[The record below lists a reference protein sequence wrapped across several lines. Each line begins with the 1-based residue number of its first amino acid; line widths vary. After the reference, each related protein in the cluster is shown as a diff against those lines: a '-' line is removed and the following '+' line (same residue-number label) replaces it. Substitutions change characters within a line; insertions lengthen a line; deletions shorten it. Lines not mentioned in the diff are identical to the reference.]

1 MGRRVSRGRRLH
13 RYCGERKNTERMITN
28 RRRSNRTGIEEN
40 TLAILESTEAK
51 DTQDADDD
59 RISFL
64 EAVRASSFASEVAV
78 PPTNKMYE
86 AVLQILRV
94 GKSLELI
101 MSSYQLLIDLDKHFP
116 QVFVSKSPSTKSH
129 ELVVLDEAWSPFAFS
144 SDVASNESQAAG
156 ENSSGL
162 LDFSGFTLLIEELAE
177 IATVENLRA
186 IDAKNLRNMLLFQ
199 YLVSFLEGDFLPRNI
214 MYAETMNWTILRES
228 FLNMLLGSRRIN
240 YKNLMRDCLSIFC
253 GLSQVYT
260 GTSDNCGSP
269 ENSNTKPSEDCNS
282 ALAFA
287 LLLVGKSTC
296 IAMQKFLIVI
306 MELDNSKKN
315 ADMQGQTTRADGV
328 RTPVVEIVLDELTYN
343 VDMLLPFLQVFNQPK
358 WKLEIVVQYFSKYT
372 TKPSV
377 CTRRS
382 HSPVDDATFT
392 GILNWFSSSTGTKNI
407 LKKISIL
414 VIQLLLAHGFQALLL
429 LSSQNIEGVMDSKEE
444 TRESSLV
451 EICKS
456 MIRAFQSLKRT
467 DGEMEILPISKEAL
481 FTAATI
487 LSTN

>member
-1 MGRRVSRGRRLH
+1 MGGGCGRSGRGRGLH
-13 RYCGERKNTERMITN
+13 QYRGKSKSMERTSTN

-40 TLAILESTEAK
+40 TLAIVESTEAK

-78 PPTNKMYE
+78 PPTNKMYA

-116 QVFVSKSPSTKSH
+116 QVFVSKSH
-129 ELVVLDEAWSPFAFS
+129 ELVVVDEAWSPFAFS
-144 SDVASNESQAAG
+144 SDVASNESRAAG
-156 ENSSGL
+156 ENSSSL
-162 LDFSGFTLLIEELAE
+162 LDFSGFALLIEELVE

-186 IDAKNLRNMLLFQ
+186 IDTKNLRNMLLFQ
-199 YLVSFLEGDFLPRNI
+199 YLVSFFEGDFLPRKTI
-214 MYAETMNWTILRES
+214 YAGKSISIETMNWTILRES

-240 YKNLMRDCLSIFC
+240 YKNLMKDCLSILC

-260 GTSDNCGSP
+260 GMSDNCGSP
-269 ENSNTKPSEDCNS
+269 ENSNTKPSEDCNP

-287 LLLVGKSTC
+287 LL
-296 IAMQKFLIVI
+296 QI

-343 VDMLLPFLQVFNQPK
+343 VDMLLPFLQ
-358 WKLEIVVQYFSKYT
+358 
-372 TKPSV
+372 PSV
-377 CTRRS
+377 RTRRS
-382 HSPVDDATFT
+382 NGPVDDATFT
-392 GILNWFSSSTGTKNI
+392 GILNWFSRSTGTKSI
-407 LKKISIL
+407 LKKISIQ
-414 VIQLLLAHGFQALLL
+414 VIQLLLAHGFQAFLL

-456 MIRAFQSLKRT
+456 MICAFQSLKRT
-467 DGEMEILPISKEAL
+467 NDEMEILPISKEAL

>member
-1 MGRRVSRGRRLH
+1 M
-13 RYCGERKNTERMITN
+13 ERTSTN
-28 RRRSNRTGIEEN
+28 RRRGNRTGIEEN
-40 TLAILESTEAK
+40 TLAIVESTEAK

-116 QVFVSKSPSTKSH
+116 QVFVSKSH
-129 ELVVLDEAWSPFAFS
+129 ELVVVDEAWSPFAFS
-144 SDVASNESQAAG
+144 SDVTSNESRAAG

-162 LDFSGFTLLIEELAE
+162 LDFSGFALLIEELVE

-186 IDAKNLRNMLLFQ
+186 MDTKNLRNMLLFQ
-199 YLVSFLEGDFLPRNI
+199 YLVSFLEGDFLPRKT

-240 YKNLMRDCLSIFC
+240 YKNLMKDCLSILC

-260 GTSDNCGSP
+260 GMSDNRGSP
-269 ENSNTKPSEDCNS
+269 ENSNTKPSEDCNP

-287 LLLVGKSTC
+287 LLQVGKSTC
-296 IAMQKFLIVI
+296 IAMQKFLIII
-306 MELDNSKKN
+306 MGLDNSKKN

-343 VDMLLPFLQVFNQPK
+343 VDMLLPFLQ
-358 WKLEIVVQYFSKYT
+358 
-372 TKPSV
+372 PSV
-377 CTRRS
+377 RTRRS
-382 HSPVDDATFT
+382 NGPVDDATFT
-392 GILNWFSSSTGTKNI
+392 GILNWFSSSTGTKSI
-407 LKKISIL
+407 LKKISIQ

-456 MIRAFQSLKRT
+456 MICAFQSLKRT
-467 DGEMEILPISKEAL
+467 NEEMEILPISKEAL

-487 LSTN
+487 LSMN

>member
-1 MGRRVSRGRRLH
+1 M
-13 RYCGERKNTERMITN
+13 ERTSTN
-28 RRRSNRTGIEEN
+28 RRRGNRTGIEEN
-40 TLAILESTEAK
+40 TLAIVESTEAK

-78 PPTNKMYE
+78 PPTNKMYA

-116 QVFVSKSPSTKSH
+116 QVFVSKSH
-129 ELVVLDEAWSPFAFS
+129 ELVVVDEAWSPFAFS
-144 SDVASNESQAAG
+144 SDVASNESRAAG

-162 LDFSGFTLLIEELAE
+162 LDFSGFALLIEELVE

-186 IDAKNLRNMLLFQ
+186 IDTKNLRNMLLFQ
-199 YLVSFLEGDFLPRNI
+199 YLVSFLEGDFLPRKT
-214 MYAETMNWTILRES
+214 MYAGKSISIETMNWTILRES

-240 YKNLMRDCLSIFC
+240 YKNLMKDCLSILC

-260 GTSDNCGSP
+260 GMSDNRGSP
-269 ENSNTKPSEDCNS
+269 ENSNTKPSEVCNP

-287 LLLVGKSTC
+287 LL
-296 IAMQKFLIVI
+296 QI

-377 CTRRS
+377 RTRRS
-382 HSPVDDATFT
+382 NGPVDDATFT
-392 GILNWFSSSTGTKNI
+392 GILNWFSSSTGTKSI
-407 LKKISIL
+407 LKKISIQ

-444 TRESSLV
+444 TRESCLV

-456 MIRAFQSLKRT
+456 MICAFQSLKRT
-467 DGEMEILPISKEAL
+467 NEEMEILLISKEAL

-487 LSTN
+487 LSMN

>member
-1 MGRRVSRGRRLH
+1 M
-13 RYCGERKNTERMITN
+13 ERTSTN

-40 TLAILESTEAK
+40 TLAIVESTEAK

-116 QVFVSKSPSTKSH
+116 QVFVSKSH
-129 ELVVLDEAWSPFAFS
+129 ELVVVDEAWSPFAFS
-144 SDVASNESQAAG
+144 SDVASNESRAAG

-162 LDFSGFTLLIEELAE
+162 LDFSGFALLIEELVE

-186 IDAKNLRNMLLFQ
+186 IDTKNLRNMLLFQ
-199 YLVSFLEGDFLPRNI
+199 YLVSFLEGDFLPRKT
-214 MYAETMNWTILRES
+214 MYAGKSISIETMNWTILRES

-240 YKNLMRDCLSIFC
+240 YKNLMKDCLSILC

-260 GTSDNCGSP
+260 GMSDNRGSP
-269 ENSNTKPSEDCNS
+269 ENSNTKPSEDCNP

-287 LLLVGKSTC
+287 LLQVGKSTC
-296 IAMQKFLIVI
+296 IAMQKFLIII

-343 VDMLLPFLQVFNQPK
+343 VDMLLPFLQ
-358 WKLEIVVQYFSKYT
+358 
-372 TKPSV
+372 PSV
-377 CTRRS
+377 RTRRS
-382 HSPVDDATFT
+382 NSPVDDATFT
-392 GILNWFSSSTGTKNI
+392 GILNWFSSSTGTKSI
-407 LKKISIL
+407 LKKISIQ

-456 MIRAFQSLKRT
+456 MICAFQSLKRT
-467 DGEMEILPISKEAL
+467 NELGCNSLVRVC
-481 FTAATI
+481 
-487 LSTN
+487 LSWNQWGLTFDM

>member
-1 MGRRVSRGRRLH
+1 M
-13 RYCGERKNTERMITN
+13 ERTSTN
-28 RRRSNRTGIEEN
+28 RRRGNRTGIEEN
-40 TLAILESTEAK
+40 TLAIVESTEAK

-116 QVFVSKSPSTKSH
+116 QVFVSKSH
-129 ELVVLDEAWSPFAFS
+129 ELVVVDEAWSPFAFS
-144 SDVASNESQAAG
+144 SDVTSNESRAAG

-162 LDFSGFTLLIEELAE
+162 LDFSGFALLIEELVE

-186 IDAKNLRNMLLFQ
+186 MDTKNLRNMLLFQ
-199 YLVSFLEGDFLPRNI
+199 YLVSFLEGDFLPRKT

-240 YKNLMRDCLSIFC
+240 YKNLMKDCLSILC

-260 GTSDNCGSP
+260 GMSDNRGSP
-269 ENSNTKPSEDCNS
+269 ENSNTKPSEDCNP

-287 LLLVGKSTC
+287 LLQVGKSTC
-296 IAMQKFLIVI
+296 IAMQKFLIII
-306 MELDNSKKN
+306 MGLDNSKKN

-343 VDMLLPFLQVFNQPK
+343 VDMLLPFLQAFNQPK

-377 CTRRS
+377 RTRRS
-382 HSPVDDATFT
+382 NGPVDDATFT
-392 GILNWFSSSTGTKNI
+392 GILNWFSSSTGTKSI
-407 LKKISIL
+407 LKKISIQ

-456 MIRAFQSLKRT
+456 MICAFQSLKRT
-467 DGEMEILPISKEAL
+467 NEEMEILPISKEAL

-487 LSTN
+487 LSMN

>member
-1 MGRRVSRGRRLH
+1 M
-13 RYCGERKNTERMITN
+13 ERTSTN
-28 RRRSNRTGIEEN
+28 RRRGNRTGIEEN
-40 TLAILESTEAK
+40 TLAIVESTEAK

-116 QVFVSKSPSTKSH
+116 QVFVSKSH
-129 ELVVLDEAWSPFAFS
+129 ELVVVDEAWSPFAFS
-144 SDVASNESQAAG
+144 SDVASNESRAAG

-162 LDFSGFTLLIEELAE
+162 LDFSGFALLIEELVE

-186 IDAKNLRNMLLFQ
+186 MDTKNLRNMLLFQ
-199 YLVSFLEGDFLPRNI
+199 YLVSFLEGDFLPRKT

-240 YKNLMRDCLSIFC
+240 YKNLMKDCLSILC

-260 GTSDNCGSP
+260 GMSDNRGSP
-269 ENSNTKPSEDCNS
+269 ENSNTKPSEDCNP

-287 LLLVGKSTC
+287 LLQVGKSTC
-296 IAMQKFLIVI
+296 IAMQKFLIII
-306 MELDNSKKN
+306 MGLDNSKKN

-343 VDMLLPFLQVFNQPK
+343 VDMLLPFLQ
-358 WKLEIVVQYFSKYT
+358 
-372 TKPSV
+372 PSV
-377 CTRRS
+377 RTRRS
-382 HSPVDDATFT
+382 NGPVDDATFT
-392 GILNWFSSSTGTKNI
+392 GILNWFSSSTGTKSI
-407 LKKISIL
+407 LKKISIQ

-456 MIRAFQSLKRT
+456 MICAFQSLKRT
-467 DGEMEILPISKEAL
+467 NEEMEILPISKEAL

-487 LSTN
+487 LSMN